1 MAIPSPSYFPTS
13 LSARAA
19 WFQNFAIKFAALA
32 ANLGFLPADVTA
44 VQADNQTVQDLT
56 NYSHSV
62 DTYAKGV
69 TAYRREVLEG
79 MNGSPAAT
87 PPVVPS
93 LGDVDIT
100 LPGVYERLDNLVKRI
115 RLSPTYSIEEGMQ
128 LGIVPSK
135 SDPIAPNEMQPSLKQ
150 SVLPGNVLQVGFKRG
165 KSTGVT
171 IEVIV
176 DKAPGWVSM
185 GNYFSS
191 PAVVVIPKSDNDL
204 PRAVQV
210 RARYLEKGSQVGQ
223 WSETY
228 NCVTL
233 P

>member
-44 VQADNQTVQDLT
+44 VQADDQTVPDLT

-69 TAYRREVLEG
+69 TAYRKEVLEG
-79 MNGSPAAT
+79 TNGSPAAT

-115 RLSPTYSIEEGMQ
+115 RLSPTYSVEEGTQ
-128 LGIVPSK
+128 LGIIPSK
-135 SDPIAPNEMQPSLKQ
+135 VDPIAPNLMQPTLK
-150 SVLPGNVLQVGFKRG
+150 STVLPSNVVQVNFKRG
-165 KSTGVT
+165 QSGGVT
-171 IEVIV
+171 VDVIL
-176 DKAPGWVSM
+176 DKTGGWVTM
-185 GNYFSS
+185 GSYFHS
-191 PAVVVIPKSDNDL
+191 PPVLNIPQG
-204 PRAVQV
+204 PGRIAACRAGS
-210 RARYLEKGSQVGQ
+210 ARYLEKGVPVGQ

-228 NCVTL
+228 NVVTI

>member
-1 MAIPSPSYFPTS
+1 MVPSSKWFPST
-13 LSARAA
+13 LSDRAA
-19 WFQNFAIKFAALA
+19 WFNNFATVFAALA
-32 ANLGFLPADVTA
+32 TSLGFLPADVTA

-62 DTYAKGV
+62 DTFAKGV
-69 TAYRREVLEG
+69 TAYRKEVLEG
-79 MNGSPAAT
+79 KNGSPAAT

-115 RLSPTYSIEEGMQ
+115 RLSPTYSTEEGMQ
-128 LGIVPSK
+128 LGIVPAK
-135 SDPIAPNEMQPSLKQ
+135 TDPIAPNEMQPVLKT
-150 SVLPGNVLQVGFKRG
+150 SVLPGNIIEVGFKRG
-165 KSTGVT
+165 QSNGVV

-176 DKAPGWVSM
+176 DKGQEWVSM
-185 GNYFSS
+185 GNFFSS
-191 PAVVVIPKSDNDL
+191 PAVLNIPQSDNDL
-204 PRAVQV
+204 PRAVQI
-210 RARYLEKGSQVGQ
+210 RARYLEKGTPVGQ

-228 NCVTL
+228 NCVTT